1 MALSILGLGL
11 AILNS
16 AITRF
21 AIVLRDRAR
30 LDVTE
35 SDNFILA
42 HSFQQLMGKV
52 LGNVLIAAIASALS
66 VIIGVALVAY
76 PRWLRGNSNLLIY
89 YGVMQL
95 ILSFFVLVTGAYLAD
110 HVYGFQSTFAEFQGD
125 DHIPYYR
132 IMYSGGIGE
141 AVYGVLMILIGAGSF
156 VMFLKFG
163 N

>member
-30 LDVTE
+30 LDIKE
-35 SDNFILA
+35 SDNVILA

-52 LGNVLIAAIASALS
+52 LGDVLIAALASGLS
-66 VIIGVALVAY
+66 VIIGVVLVVC
-76 PRWLRGNSNLLIY
+76 PRWLRGNRNLPIY
-89 YGVMQL
+89 YGAVQL
-95 ILSFFVLVTGAYLAD
+95 ILSLFILVTGAYLAD
-110 HVYGFQSTFAEFQGD
+110 HVYGFQSSFAEFQGD
-125 DHIPYYR
+125 DHIPYYP
-132 IMYSGGIGE
+132 IMYYGGIGE
-141 AVYGVLMILIGAGSF
+141 AVYGALMILIGAGSF